1 MEPFT
6 FTCPCCGE
14 EVLGLPDMTYAE
26 PAFARA
32 VPEVERAQR
41 VKLSSDLCIV
51 DGERFFIRAVC
62 RVPVVGAAQDFGW
75 GIWVS
80 LSEENFKRYVESF
93 DDVDQSRLGG
103 MFGWFSNQL
112 PHYPDT
118 LSLQTSVFP
127 QDNNQRPLVY
137 INDVHDDH
145 PLYIEQQSG
154 MAQDKLARIYAENL
168 CGKGPKAH

>member
-14 EVLGLPDMTYAE
+14 EVVGLPDSAYAE
-26 PAFARA
+26 PAYAHA
-32 VPEVERAQR
+32 IPEAERAAR
-41 VKLSSDLCIV
+41 VKLSSDFCIV
-51 DGERFFIRAVC
+51 DDEDFFIRAVC
-62 RVPVVGAAQDFGW
+62 PVPVVGTAQDFGW

-80 LSEENFKRYVESF
+80 LSRENFQRYVDSF
-93 DDVDQSRLGG
+93 EDADQSKLGG

-118 LSLQTSVFP
+118 LSLQTSVLP

-137 INDVHDDH
+137 INEAHQDH
-145 PLYIEQQSG
+145 PLFAEQREG
-154 MAQDKLARIYAENL
+154 MAQDKLAKLYAEHL
-168 CGKGPKAH
+168 CHHSGSA